1 MTSFL
6 RLEHVLTFAEKQIIF
21 AFWEYIAFKRP
32 PAACLM
38 TGFRSAELFPDL
50 AEPISLAFLAP
61 QTVDHS
67 TGSTVFPFKVCLSFG
82 LG

>member
-1 MTSFL
+1 
-6 RLEHVLTFAEKQIIF
+6 
-21 AFWEYIAFKRP
+21 
-32 PAACLM
+32 M